1 MSPALP
7 LLWSQRIFSDTFCDS
22 PRFYRLTE
30 NSTHL
35 LKTTRGE
42 PGVAKTREA
51 IAQKLQNFLHAGS
64 GFGGDFEDL
73 HPGPDTFDVTTSYG
87 EIKVGGLDQ
96 IHLGDDCHIGA
107 VEDGRILQRLVFA
120 FRGGEQDEAEFFAE
134 VIAGRADEI
143 ADVFDKEEI
152 KGVELPSIERSFD
165 HLGVEVTDGS
175 GGDLSNV
182 GCGTLEAGRRH
193 FRLQVAQ

>member
-87 EIKVGGLDQ
+87 EIKVGGLAQ
-96 IHLGDDCHIGA
+96 IHLGHDCHIGA
-107 VEDGRILQRLVFA
+107 VQDGRILQRLVFA
-120 FRGGEQDEAEFFAE
+120 FRSGEQDEAEFFAE

-143 ADVFDKEEI
+143 ADIFNKEEI
-152 KGVELPSIERSFD
+152 DGVELPSIERCFD
-165 HLGVEVTDGS
+165 HLRIEVADGS
-175 GGDLSNV
+175 GSDLAHVAGSPV
-182 GCGTLEAGRRH
+182 EAC
-193 FRLQVAQ
+193 LV